1 MSVTTTAIR
10 ISGVR
15 APCGQV
21 ILQGDTYNDA
31 AEFAM
36 KFTEERGDT
45 FVHAFDDRDVIAGQG
60 MVVMLNQYTNNSS
73 RSHLLP

>member
-1 MSVTTTAIR
+1 MSVTTTAIK
-10 ISGVR
+10 ISGAR
-15 APCGQV
+15 ARGGQV

-45 FVHAFDDRDVIAGQG
+45 FVHAFDDRDVIVGQG
-60 MVVMLNQYTNNSS
+60 MVVTLNQYTNNSS